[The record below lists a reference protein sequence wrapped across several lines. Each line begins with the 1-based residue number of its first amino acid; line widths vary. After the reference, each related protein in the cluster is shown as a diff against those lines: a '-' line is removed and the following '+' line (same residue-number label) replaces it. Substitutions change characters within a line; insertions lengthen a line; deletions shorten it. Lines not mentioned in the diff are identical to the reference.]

1 MAAATSAADVSPCT
15 RTGHTRTR
23 RGKSVFEAVE
33 NVADHRAGRRGDDA
47 DDFRQERQQLLARLV
62 EQAFGGELLL
72 ALLEQLH
79 QRADAGRLET
89 VDHDLVFGRAG
100 KGRQLAGYDD
110 VEAFLGPDAHP
121 PERALPDHRLQHSL
135 VVLEAEIDMAGGRR
149 SFESRHLAAHA
160 DIAIGVLDRAPER
173 RGQLRHGPFHNV
185 IEGGLCHS
193 GRISCEG
200 ETPCYTKRRPSSKGR
215 LRVP

>member
-1 MAAATSAADVSPCT
+1 
-15 RTGHTRTR
+15 
-23 RGKSVFEAVE
+23 
-33 NVADHRAGRRGDDA
+33 
-47 DDFRQERQQLLARLV
+47 

-89 VDHDLVFGRAG
+89 VDHDLILGRAG
-100 KGRQLAGYDD
+100 KGRQLAGHDD
-110 VEAFLGPDAHP
+110 VEALLGSDAHP

-149 SFESRHLAAHA
+149 PFEPGHLAAHA
-160 DIAIGVLDRAPER
+160 DVAIGVLDRAPER

-200 ETPCYTKRRPSSKGR
+200 ETPCYTKRRPSPKGR
-215 LRVP
+215 LLAPLTSSFSAPVDASTRSPRKRRPARSPTSSIALQATPGSRRRPSAYCS